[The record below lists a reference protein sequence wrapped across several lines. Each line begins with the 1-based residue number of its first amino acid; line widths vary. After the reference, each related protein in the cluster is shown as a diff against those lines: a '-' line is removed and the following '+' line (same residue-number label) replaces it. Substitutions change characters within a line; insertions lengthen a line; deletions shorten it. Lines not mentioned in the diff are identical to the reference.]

1 MAAFAPGVAAQ
12 ATAELTKIAPEDS
25 VADLKSGLG
34 EIARRTP
41 GVKLAAVGFCFGG
54 GMVWRLLASGE
65 PQLAAAVPFYGPLP
79 DAPDFSGSK
88 GAAVLGFYGSEDT
101 RVTSTKDAA
110 AQALTAAGMVN
121 DLVVE
126 QGANHAFFN
135 DTGDRYDPKAAADAW
150 ARLGD
155 WFTKYLV

>member
-1 MAAFAPGVAAQ
+1 
-12 ATAELTKIAPEDS
+12 
-25 VADLKSGLG
+25 
-34 EIARRTP
+34 
-41 GVKLAAVGFCFGG
+41 
-54 GMVWRLLASGE
+54 MVWRLLASGE

-79 DAPDFSGSK
+79 DDADFNGSK

-110 AQALTAAGMVN
+110 AQALSKAGLVN

-150 ARLGD
+150 QRLQD
-155 WFTKYLV
+155 WFAKYLA